1 VIYISAEQPILP
13 MKIKAIKFF
22 SPEENVSKAKAAEK
36 APPLPTGYISN
47 SGKLVFPATALS
59 DLGIDPET
67 THFKIGTQEGK
78 RKIKSIYLIP
88 AASSNQTFSFERS
101 GRGHVIPLAVIL
113 RKGGINFDGEKLIFK
128 ISTFDF
134 DQTIKGYEL
143 AIAADVPKSE
153 YLGKPRGRKRR
164 LQPEQ

>member
-1 VIYISAEQPILP
+1 
-13 MKIKAIKFF
+13 MKVKSIKFF
-22 SPEENVSKAKAAEK
+22 SPEENVSKTKAAEK
-36 APPLPTGYISN
+36 AQPLPTGYISN

-88 AASSNQTFSFERS
+88 AVNSDQTFSFEKS

-113 RKGGINFDGEKLIFK
+113 KKGGISFDGEKLIFK

-134 DQTIKGYEL
+134 NETTKGYEL
-143 AIAADVPKSE
+143 AIETEAPKPE
-153 YLGKPRGRKRR
+153 YTGKPRGRKPR
-164 LQPEQ
+164 Q